1 MIFDE
6 QATLED
12 LKKDGKILKHI
23 LWDIEPQQ
31 LMEPDYYITGDG
43 KQDKRTIRG
52 YIFYIDK
59 LPEDKPGLFLIC
71 HTSSSYAETVA
82 RITEIPD
89 EFISEAIEEN
99 KSREYFSMLP
109 INKKIETWLKKEL
122 GLQE

>member
-12 LKKDGKILKHI
+12 LKKDEKITKHI
-23 LWDIEPQQ
+23 LWDIEPKQ
-31 LMEPDYYITGDG
+31 LMEPNYYITDEG
-43 KQDKRTIRG
+43 KQEKRIIRG

-59 LPEDKPGLFLIC
+59 LPYDKPGLFLMC

-82 RITEIPD
+82 QITEIPD

-99 KSREYFSMLP
+99 KNREYFSMLP
-109 INKKIETWLKKEL
+109 INKKIEAWLKKEL

>member
-31 LMEPDYYITGDG
+31 LMEPDYYITKDG
-43 KQDKRTIRG
+43 KQDKRIIRG

-71 HTSSSYAETVA
+71 HTRSSYAETVA

-89 EFISEAIEEN
+89 ELISEAIEEN

-109 INKKIETWLKKEL
+109 INKKIEAWLKKEL
-122 GLQE
+122 RLQK

>member
-23 LWDIEPQQ
+23 LWDIEPKQ

-43 KQDKRTIRG
+43 KQDKRIIRG

-59 LPEDKPGLFLIC
+59 LSDDKPGLFLIC
-71 HTSSSYAETVA
+71 HTRSSYAETVA

-89 EFISEAIEEN
+89 ELISEAIEEN

-122 GLQE
+122 RLQE

>member
-12 LKKDGKILKHI
+12 LKKDEKILKHI
-23 LWDIEPQQ
+23 LWDIEPKQ
-31 LMEPDYYITGDG
+31 LMEPDYYITEDG
-43 KQDKRTIRG
+43 KQDKRIIRG

-59 LPEDKPGLFLIC
+59 LPEDKPGLFLMC

-89 EFISEAIEEN
+89 ELISEAIEEN

-122 GLQE
+122 GLGE

>member
-6 QATLED
+6 QATLAD
-12 LKKDGKILKHI
+12 IKKDDKVIRHI
-23 LWDIEPQQ
+23 LWDIEPKH
-31 LMEPDYYITGDG
+31 LMEPDYYINEEG
-43 KQDKRTIRG
+43 KQDKRIIRG

-59 LPEDKPGLFLIC
+59 LHDDKPGLFLMC

-82 RITEIPD
+82 QITEIPD
-89 EFISEAIEEN
+89 ELISEAIEEN